1 MRRRFLAL
9 LLPTLIALL
18 AGCGGGDDEAQAP
31 PPSAPAPAEAA
42 TPAETGEVRLTK
54 AQWIEEADAICVQA
68 EDELEALGTPESLAD
83 IVALVPRAIE
93 ISEKQLGKLRAL
105 RPPAADEATL
115 TRALDL
121 LEQQIDVLRR
131 LGEAA
136 TAGDGAAVGEIAT
149 EGNTLNKEADRI
161 AQAYGL
167 EVCGSDEPAESET
180 GSTTTP

>member
-1 MRRRFLAL
+1 MRRRLLAL
-9 LLPTLIALL
+9 LLPTLIALF
-18 AGCGGGDDEAQAP
+18 AACGGGDEAQAP

-42 TPAETGEVRLTK
+42 APAETDGERLTK
-54 AQWIEEADAICVQA
+54 AEWIEQADALCAQA
-68 EDELEALGTPESLAD
+68 EDELDALGTPETLAD
-83 IVALVPRAIE
+83 IAALVPRAIE
-93 ISEKQLGKLRAL
+93 ISEEQLGKLKAL

-115 TRALDL
+115 ARALDL

-149 EGNTLNKEADRI
+149 EGSTLNDEADSI
-161 AQAYGL
+161 AQSYGL
-167 EVCGSDEPAESET
+167 EVCGSDEPGGSET